1 MKTGHGPGTEP
12 ETEPDRTWKSG
23 GRSGRREE
31 DMALSI
37 PERMAKETGR
47 DYALRTLRE
56 NIIGLEL
63 APGSMVSENELS
75 AQMGLS
81 RTPVREALIEL
92 SKVKI
97 VEIWPQRGSA
107 IALIDYDLVEEAQF
121 LRKVLE
127 CAVAELCCGM
137 AGEEDIRLLRENIVR
152 QKLYEDT
159 GATNERFLALDND
172 FHAMLFRIA
181 KKSEIHAM
189 MGSLA
194 IHFDRVR
201 NLTLEDVNLSNVI
214 RDHVELTDA
223 VEAGDGAAA
232 RRIMELHLSRFR
244 VAEKQVRDRFP
255 QYFK

>member
-1 MKTGHGPGTEP
+1 
-12 ETEPDRTWKSG
+12 
-23 GRSGRREE
+23 
-31 DMALSI
+31 MALII
-37 PERMAKETGR
+37 PERKEKESGR
-47 DYALRTLRE
+47 DYALRTLKE
-56 NIIGLEL
+56 NIIDLEL

-137 AGEEDIRLLRENIVR
+137 AGEEDLYLLRENIAR
-152 QKLYEDT
+152 QKLYEGS
-159 GATNERFLALDND
+159 GATNARFLTLDND
-172 FHAMLFRIA
+172 FHALLFRIA

-201 NLTLEDVNLSNVI
+201 NLTLKDVNVRNVI
-214 RDHVELTDA
+214 RDHEELVAA
-223 VEAGDGAAA
+223 VEAGDGAEA
-232 RRIMELHLSRFR
+232 RRIMDLHLSRFR

-255 QYFK
+255 QFFK